1 MKSLEITS
9 ALYDY
14 VLGVS
19 LVDNSTMHELRAAT
33 REMPAG
39 GMQIAPEQGQFMQFL
54 ARLVHAER
62 YLEVGCFT
70 GYSSLVMALAL
81 PDHGRVVTCD
91 VSEEWTTIARQHWQK
106 AGVAHKID
114 LKLGPAV
121 ESLEAMLASGQAGTF
136 DIAFIDADKD
146 NYVPYYDLCLELIR
160 TDGLVLIDNTLW
172 GGRVADPTATDA
184 DTEGIRAVNQK
195 AYTDP
200 RVNSCLLPISDGLHL
215 CHKL

>member
-1 MKSLEITS
+1 MKSTELTA

-14 VLGVS
+14 VLDVS
-19 LVDNSTMHELRAAT
+19 LVDSPTMQELRTVT
-33 REMPAG
+33 RKMPAG

-54 ARLVHAER
+54 ARLIHAER

-70 GYSSLVMALAL
+70 GYSSLVMALAM

-91 VSEEWTTIARQHWQK
+91 VSQEWTSIARRYWQQ

-114 LKLGPAV
+114 LKLGPALD
-121 ESLEAMLASGQAGTF
+121 SLEALLRDGQAGTF

-146 NYVPYYDLCLELIR
+146 NYVNYYDLCLELVR
-160 TDGLVLIDNTLW
+160 TDGLLLFDNTLW
-172 GGRVADPTATDA
+172 GGKVVDPAAVDD
-184 DTEGIRAVNQK
+184 DTEGIRSVNQK
-195 AYTDP
+195 AYADP

-215 CHKL
+215 CHKR